1 METYFSKL
9 YDKKT
14 NKLKKPPTKKPTVL
28 VSTMLADIL
37 KTVYFLSSLK
47 ATSYTTH
54 CLAAGLDQVRELQPK
69 NVPAPSSYSREQWC
83 FTSPAQLYLHET
95 CKELPN
101 HLPCTPAPGLVELEY
116 SAE

>member
-37 KTVYFLSSLK
+37 KTFFFLFSLK

-54 CLAAGLDQVRELQPK
+54 
-69 NVPAPSSYSREQWC
+69 
-83 FTSPAQLYLHET
+83 
-95 CKELPN
+95 
-101 HLPCTPAPGLVELEY
+101 
-116 SAE
+116 